1 MIKTLVN
8 YIHYNVDELK
18 LKFAIR
24 MADKAHAQNGKR
36 YFVMPDEKD
45 RLIIMHRPSFKKL
58 KNSGRMSYHA
68 KVADLI
74 RESFYFTPYS
84 VNVKKQN
91 DHPSFCEYKDNTSFL
106 TIETESIIPS
116 TQESK
121 RIMFHKYMKESRLQ
135 RKNKY
140 RLPLLAR
147 LKLKFKI
154 LAIQYKL
161 AVK

>member
-18 LKFAIR
+18 LKFAIH

-84 VNVKKQN
+84 VSVKKQN
-91 DHPSFCEYKDNTSFL
+91 DHPSSCEHKDQISFL
-106 TIETESIIPS
+106 TIETESITPS
-116 TQESK
+116 IQKSK